1 MSDPVDA
8 PREDEAVV
16 QDGQDVR
23 AREVQAQEVG
33 DEASTAADAP
43 SSEQPPG
50 PTTPEP
56 TSPGP
61 TTPEPTTPEPTTPEP
76 TTPEPTTPVTTA
88 WDVAQDMASQDAGP
102 QGAPSPGAAPD
113 ETPAP
118 DAAAP
123 AAASEGAPSQDPAP
137 QDPAPQDPAPQDPA
151 PQDPAPQDDAAPDG
165 AAAPGAGEDAPGPGV
180 AAEVAAPATEDGAAP
195 RPAPRPGPG
204 RPGPRPSAVR
214 PVAPAAADPAVAPTL
229 GGSSSDDQASSATG
243 GAAGPGRP
251 ARSSGRP
258 GGRRRE
264 ERPSTPAVTAEHAP
278 EDTAQW
284 GRVDDDGVVHVR
296 TADGER
302 VVGSYPDVSAD
313 EALAYFG
320 RRFADLL
327 AQVDLVEQ
335 RLEVADA
342 PVGELRSALAK
353 VSRALADATAVG
365 DLASLAER
373 VDALGARVTEREREA
388 NIAREQ
394 ARAVVRTERVQLV
407 EEAEALAEA
416 DPAQV
421 QWKASGERLRAV
433 FEEWREQQRAAGTAR
448 LPKGEEDE
456 LWRRLKH
463 ARNRFERHRRHH
475 FAELDARH
483 GEAQAVKEG
492 LIAEAEALSG
502 STEWGP
508 TSTAYRQLM
517 DSWKAAPR
525 AARKEDD
532 ALWARFRAAQDVFF
546 SARDAKDAEQ
556 LEDERANLVVKEA
569 LLAEAEAILPV
580 RDVRAATAAL
590 RDVQDRWDA
599 AGRVPRTDLGRVEK
613 RMRAVEQAV
622 RDADTER
629 WRRTNPEARARAEG
643 ALGQLQDS
651 IAGLEAELEH
661 ARTAGDER
669 SVRRAQEALDA
680 RRAWLQQ
687 VERAAADFGG

>member
-8 PREDEAVV
+8 PRDDEAPDQVV
-16 QDGQDVR
+16 GAD
-23 AREVQAQEVG
+23 
-33 DEASTAADAP
+33 STPADAA
-43 SSEQPPG
+43 
-50 PTTPEP
+50 PTTPD
-56 TSPGP
+56 G
-61 TTPEPTTPEPTTPEP
+61 TPVEPTTPA
-76 TTPEPTTPVTTA
+76 TTA
-88 WDVAQDMASQDAGP
+88 CDVAHDMAPNAD
-102 QGAPSPGAAPD
+102 PGAAP
-113 ETPAP
+113 EE
-118 DAAAP
+118 AAP
-123 AAASEGAPSQDPAP
+123 EGTPSQDPTSGA
-137 QDPAPQDPAPQDPA
+137 
-151 PQDPAPQDDAAPDG
+151 DG
-165 AAAPGAGEDAPGPGV
+165 AAVQGAVEDAP
-180 AAEVAAPATEDGAAP
+180 ESAAPAGAATGDGAAPTP

-204 RPGPRPSAVR
+204 RPGPGRPGPGRPGPSAVR
-214 PVAPAAADPAVAPTL
+214 PGPPAPADPAVALAVT
-229 GGSSSDDQASSATG
+229 GHASSEAAP
-243 GAAGPGRP
+243 GAPAGPARGP
-251 ARSSGRP
+251 RSSGRP

-264 ERPSTPAVTAEHAP
+264 ERPSTPSVTAEHAP
-278 EDTAQW
+278 ADTAQW
-284 GRVDDDGVVHVR
+284 GRVDDEGVVHVR

-302 VVGSYPDVSAD
+302 VVGSYPDVSTD
-313 EALAYFG
+313 EALSYFG
-320 RRFADLL
+320 RRFADLV

-365 DLASLAER
+365 DLAWLAER
-373 VDALGARVTEREREA
+373 VDALGGRVTEREREA

-394 ARAVVRTERVQLV
+394 ARAVVRSTRVELV

-421 QWKASGERLRAV
+421 QWKASGERLRAL
-433 FEEWREQQRAAGTAR
+433 FETWREQQRAAGTAR

-483 GEAQAVKEG
+483 GEAKNAKEG

-502 STEWGP
+502 STDWGP

-517 DSWKAAPR
+517 DRWKAAPR

-532 ALWARFRAAQDVFF
+532 ALWTRFRAAQDVFF
-546 SARDAKDAEQ
+546 SARDAKDAGQ
-556 LEDERANLVVKEA
+556 LEEERANLVVKEA

-599 AGRVPRTDLGRVEK
+599 AGRVPRADLGHVEK

-622 RDADTER
+622 RDADSER

-661 ARTAGDER
+661 ARTAGDDR
-669 SVRRAQEALDA
+669 AVRRAQEALDA

>member
-1 MSDPVDA
+1 MSDPADA
-8 PREDEAVV
+8 PRDDEAAV
-16 QDGQDVR
+16 QETG
-23 AREVQAQEVG
+23 AQSTPAPDAATS
-33 DEASTAADAP
+33 DE
-43 SSEQPPG
+43 
-50 PTTPEP
+50 TP
-56 TSPGP
+56 
-61 TTPEPTTPEPTTPEP
+61 PEPTTPA
-76 TTPEPTTPVTTA
+76 TTA
-88 WDVAQDMASQDAGP
+88 WDVAQDMTSREEAPLPADTTPEDSAPDGTTPEDSAPQGAAPEDTAAEDTGARDEAPEDTTPEALPSSGATSEDGVPEDAAPEDAAPEDAVEAATPTEVPAQDAGTSD
-102 QGAPSPGAAPD
+102 ATAA
-113 ETPAP
+113 E
-118 DAAAP
+118 
-123 AAASEGAPSQDPAP
+123 
-137 QDPAPQDPAPQDPA
+137 
-151 PQDPAPQDDAAPDG
+151 G
-165 AAAPGAGEDAPGPGV
+165 AAARDAV
-180 AAEVAAPATEDGAAP
+180 ASPSEGDARPAP

-204 RPGPRPSAVR
+204 RPGPRPSPVR
-214 PVAPAAADPAVAPTL
+214 PGPAAAADPAVATAL
-229 GGSSSDDQASSATG
+229 GGQPSAE
-243 GAAGPGRP
+243 AAPGSPAGSGRGP
-251 ARSSGRP
+251 RSSGRP

-264 ERPSTPAVTAEHAP
+264 ERSGAPEVSAEHAP

-284 GRVDDDGVVHVR
+284 GRVDEDGVVHVR

-335 RLEVADA
+335 RLDVADA

-365 DLASLAER
+365 DLAALAER
-373 VDALGARVTEREREA
+373 VDALGGRVTEREREA

-394 ARAVVRTERVQLV
+394 ARAGVRAQRVELV

-421 QWKASGERLRAV
+421 QWKASGERLRTL
-433 FEEWREQQRAAGTAR
+433 FDEWREQQRAAGTAR

-483 GEAQAVKEG
+483 GEAKTVKEG

-502 STEWGP
+502 STDWGP

-517 DSWKAAPR
+517 DRWKVAPR

-546 SARDAKDAEQ
+546 TARDAKDADQ
-556 LEDERANLVVKEA
+556 LEEEKANLVVKEQV
-569 LLAEAEAILPV
+569 LAEAEALLPV
-580 RDVRAATAAL
+580 RDVRATTAAL
-590 RDVQDRWDA
+590 REVQDRWDA
-599 AGRVPRTDLGRVEK
+599 AGRVPRADLGRLEK

-622 RDADTER
+622 RDADSER

-651 IAGLEAELEH
+651 ISGLEAELEQ
-661 ARTAGDER
+661 AKGAGDER
-669 SVRRAQEALDA
+669 AVRRAQEALDA

-687 VERAAADFGG
+687 VERAAADFSG

>member
-1 MSDPVDA
+1 MSA
-8 PREDEAVV
+8 PREDE
-16 QDGQDVR
+16 DR
-23 AREVQAQEVG
+23 PE
-33 DEASTAADAP
+33 TAAPETTAP
-43 SSEQPPG
+43 GTTAPEE
-50 PTTPEP
+50 TTPEATAEAAP
-56 TSPGP
+56 DADPGGP
-61 TTPEPTTPEPTTPEP
+61 ATDGPAGDEQPADGADAGAAV
-76 TTPEPTTPVTTA
+76 EPTTPVTTA
-88 WDVAQDMASQDAGP
+88 EDVARDAAGLDPEGAVDAPRAEDDSSPEDTSSPGDAGP
-102 QGAPSPGAAPD
+102 VTEAAVPSDDAVAVGSTADEVVSDPVADADPGATPAGTSPGDTPAGTSGVATTPSAADEPAADTEPATGAGAAP
-113 ETPAP
+113 
-118 DAAAP
+118 
-123 AAASEGAPSQDPAP
+123 S
-137 QDPAPQDPAPQDPA
+137 
-151 PQDPAPQDDAAPDG
+151 
-165 AAAPGAGEDAPGPGV
+165 
-180 AAEVAAPATEDGAAP
+180 P

-204 RPGPRPSAVR
+204 RPGPRPSGPR
-214 PVAPAAADPAVAPTL
+214 P
-229 GGSSSDDQASSATG
+229 
-243 GAAGPGRP
+243 GAAGPTSSTGASSPSSPSASSRGPRP
-251 ARSSGRP
+251 AGRP
-258 GGRRRE
+258 GGRRRDE
-264 ERPSTPAVTAEHAP
+264 SAGAPAVTAEHAP
-278 EDTAQW
+278 ADTAEW
-284 GRVDDDGVVHVR
+284 GRVDDEGVVHVR

-302 VVGSYPDVSAD
+302 VVGSYPDVAAD

-320 RRFADLL
+320 RRFADLV

-335 RLEVADA
+335 RLDVADA

-353 VSRALADATAVG
+353 VSRALQDATAVG
-365 DLASLAER
+365 DLAGLGER

-394 ARAVVRTERVQLV
+394 ARGVVRAQRVELV

-421 QWKASGERLRAV
+421 QWKASGERLRAL
-433 FEEWREQQRAAGTAR
+433 FDLWREQQRAAGTAR
-448 LPKGEEDE
+448 LPKGEEDD

-483 GEAQAVKEG
+483 GEAKAVKEG

-517 DSWKAAPR
+517 DRWKAAPR

-556 LEDERANLVVKEA
+556 LEGEKENLAVKEA
-569 LLAEAEAILPV
+569 LLVEAEAILPV

-590 RDVQDRWDA
+590 RDVQERWDA
-599 AGRVPRTDLGRVEK
+599 AGRVPRADLGRIEK

-622 RDADTER
+622 RDADSER

-651 IAGLEAELEH
+651 IAGLEAELEQ
-661 ARTAGDER
+661 AEGAGDER
-669 SVRRAQEALDA
+669 AVRRAREALDA

-687 VERAAADFGG
+687 VERAAADFSG